1 MTRSRTVVLG
11 STLVVI
17 VGALA
22 AMGALYLSPARA
34 AVGPL
39 PAEGLVL
46 PADTRFVVGL
56 DVKRLMASELY
67 AKNAGR
73 GPVRPDAFAD
83 LEAKTGL
90 NPERDLDQVVIAGGP
105 SAGTGR
111 HTPGL
116 VLVSGRFDRY
126 KLSRALETTHKGVTW
141 KDHQGTTVY
150 MFSEGRKG
158 ADAAAFLDDDTLV
171 FGSQSAVEET
181 VASRVR
187 GTTPLRTNAALMALL
202 GRVKPGS
209 TFWMVGDQSLL
220 ANLPKSIPAPGG
232 GDGASLQLPAVRT
245 LVVTGDLDP
254 QIALEVTAET
264 ADEAAAKNLADVVRG
279 LMALA
284 ALQGSQKPELKEL
297 ASAVSVTTETNQ
309 VHVSARIPHAL
320 FESLQPKKVAE
331 SPGVTR

>member
-1 MTRSRTVVLG
+1 MTRSRSVVLG
-11 STLVVI
+11 STLLVV
-17 VGALA
+17 VGVLTAV
-22 AMGALYLSPARA
+22 GALYLSPARA
-34 AVGPL
+34 AAVGPL
-39 PAEGLVL
+39 PAEGLIL

-56 DVKRLMASELY
+56 DVQRFVSSELY
-67 AKNAGR
+67 KSSAGR
-73 GPVRPDAFAD
+73 RSMRPDAFAE

-105 SAGTGR
+105 STGTGR
-111 HTPGL
+111 RTPGL

-126 KLSRALETTHKGVTW
+126 KLSRALETARKDVTW
-141 KDHQGTTVY
+141 KDQQGTTVY
-150 MFSEGRKG
+150 LFGEGRKD

-171 FGSQSAVEET
+171 FGSQSAVEAT
-181 VASRVR
+181 VGSRAS
-187 GTTPLRTNAALMALL
+187 GKAPLRTNATLMALL
-202 GRVKPGS
+202 ERVKPGS

-220 ANLPKSIPAPGG
+220 ASLPKSIPAPGG
-232 GDGASLQLPAVRT
+232 DGSGLQLPSVRNV
-245 LVVTGDLDP
+245 VVTGDLDP
-254 QIALEVTAET
+254 QIALLATAET

-284 ALQGSQKPELKEL
+284 ALQGNQKPELKEL

-331 SPGVTR
+331 SPGVKR